1 MTITKEELD
10 LINGLTR
17 EQLIYVLI
25 DYQSELNRKLRTLAV
40 KQLKRSIQ
48 QVKK

>member
-1 MTITKEELD
+1 MNIENTYEQEIKKSMTITKEELD

-25 DYQSELNRKLRTLAV
+25 DY
-40 KQLKRSIQ
+40 
-48 QVKK
+48 